1 MKKNLKSLSFN
12 YDLGG
17 LAAYT
22 DALNSDIISEAVLTP
37 ATMEYVNVI
46 PGIKGTQNVN
56 LLSET
61 LDVQTG
67 INCGWTG
74 TGQQTFT
81 VAAVT
86 VQSFKVNTELCLQQ
100 LNTLWLGQYLNPGSY
115 NENAPFEQAII
126 DLQTKQIK
134 RYNEDLLWNATTAG
148 TVNTF
153 SGYKQLIVNQAN
165 TIPYSAITTGAT
177 PNGVYTLTGQTALCS
192 VTGVTSQEKGNNVL
206 AQIDNMI
213 NVMSRDI
220 YDRDDIVIFM
230 SQAQFKCYITA
241 LRTVNNFYIDSA
253 QNKLG
258 SVYSVYHPQTNYRVV
273 GVPGLAGSNL
283 IVLGPQQ
290 YFLAGV
296 DLASDED
303 SFRSWWSADF
313 QQVRIMAAW
322 KLGTQLAFPQFF
334 VSNGLS

>member
-1 MKKNLKSLSFN
+1 
-12 YDLGG
+12 
-17 LAAYT
+17 
-22 DALNSDIISEAVLTP
+22 
-37 ATMEYVNVI
+37 MEYVNVI

-134 RYNEDLLWNATTAG
+134 RYNEDLLWNATTASS
-148 TVNTF
+148 VNTF

-165 TIPYSAITTGAT
+165 TSTGSTA
-177 PNGVYTLTGQTALCS
+177 PNGVVTLTGQTALCS
-192 VTGVTSQEKGNNVL
+192 VTGSTSQEKGNNVL
-206 AQIDNMI
+206 AQIDNLI
-213 NVMSRDI
+213 NAMDRNV

-241 LRTVNNFYIDSA
+241 LRTVNNFYIDSS

-322 KLGTQLAFPQFF
+322 KLGTQLAFPEFF